1 MPGLVGKLVVKKK
14 EQFLASSKESTPQL
28 LVCSSDREEHT
39 GEEEQPRQ
47 GAASCFHP
55 QQKGFYVGSGRG
67 FPSLSTGD
75 EPGLPWDVFNIKD
88 TEIRMWPMLTSS
100 WVFLPPGEQGSPSPN
115 GSQSSPLTCHLP
127 FFWPLSLS
135 HPVFVFCPLVKYWEK
150 HLSWEITP
158 PTPMRD
164 KLCISKWDV
173 MLLAVTLPRAFM
185 MSNAF
190 NFSRTDLKIDFTPC
204 ITCI

>member
-1 MPGLVGKLVVKKK
+1 MGGRGGNRSNSVPWARWWKEGTKETRYCNQEVTDPGFCIIIEFHFRATGLMPGLVGKLVVKKK

-135 HPVFVFCPLVKYWEK
+135 HPVFVFCPLVKY
-150 HLSWEITP
+150 
-158 PTPMRD
+158 
-164 KLCISKWDV
+164 
-173 MLLAVTLPRAFM
+173 
-185 MSNAF
+185 
-190 NFSRTDLKIDFTPC
+190 
-204 ITCI
+204 